1 VDIIRA
7 NQKWEN
13 KDNGK
18 KLKGKIL
25 AVCCGKV
32 KKEKK
37 IPMKEGLIIKDWG
50 LEGDAHAGKYHKQIS
65 LLGLDSMNKMQDQGV
80 TVNFGELYENLDV
93 EGIILYKLPMGTKLK
108 VGENV
113 LLEITQIGKKDS
125 YFLEIN
131 GKTVS
136 SIMTKEG
143 VFARVLEGG
152 KVKAGDEIEVVSE

>member
-1 VDIIRA
+1 M
-7 NQKWEN
+7 KE
-13 KDNGK
+13 

-37 IPMKEGLIIKDWG
+37 IPIKEGLIIKDWG
-50 LEGDAHAGKYHKQIS
+50 LESDAHAGKYHKQIS

-80 TVNFGELYENLDV
+80 KINFGELYENLDV
-93 EGIILYKLPMGTKLK
+93 EGIILYKLPLGTKLK
-108 VGENV
+108 VGEDI
-113 LLEITQIGKKDS
+113 LLEMTQIGKKDS
-125 YFLEIN
+125 YFLEID

-143 VFARVLEGG
+143 VFARVLKGG
-152 KVKAGDEIEVVSE
+152 KVKTGDEIEVLSE

>member
-1 VDIIRA
+1 MGR
-7 NQKWEN
+7 
-13 KDNGK
+13 

-37 IPMKEGLIIKDWG
+37 IPIKEGLIIKDWG

-65 LLGLDSMNKMQDQGV
+65 LLGLDSMNKMRDQSV
-80 TVNFGELYENLDV
+80 KINFGELYENLDI
-93 EGIILYKLPMGTKLK
+93 EGIILYKLPISTKLK
-108 VGENV
+108 IGEDI
-113 LLEITQIGKKDS
+113 LLEMTQIGKKDS
-125 YFLEIN
+125 YFLEID

-152 KVKAGDEIEVVSE
+152 KIKVGDEIEVLSE

>member
-1 VDIIRA
+1 
-7 NQKWEN
+7 
-13 KDNGK
+13 
-18 KLKGKIL
+18 
-25 AVCCGKV
+25 
-32 KKEKK
+32 
-37 IPMKEGLIIKDWG
+37 MKEGLIIKDWG

-65 LLGLDSMNKMQDQGV
+65 LLALDSMNKMQDQGV

-93 EGIILYKLPMGTKLK
+93 EGIILYKLPIGTKLK

>member
-1 VDIIRA
+1 M
-7 NQKWEN
+7 KE
-13 KDNGK
+13 

-37 IPMKEGLIIKDWG
+37 IPIKEGLIIEDWG

-80 TVNFGELYENLDV
+80 KMNFGELYENLDV
-93 EGIILYKLPMGTKLK
+93 EGIILYKLPIGTKLK
-108 VGENV
+108 IGKDI
-113 LLEITQIGKKDS
+113 LLEITQIGKKDR
-125 YFLEIN
+125 YFLEI
-131 GKTVS
+131 GGRIVS

-143 VFARVLEGG
+143 VFARVLKGG
-152 KVKAGDEIEVVSE
+152 KVKVGNGIEVVSK

>member
-1 VDIIRA
+1 MGR
-7 NQKWEN
+7 
-13 KDNGK
+13 

-37 IPMKEGLIIKDWG
+37 MPMKEGLIIKDWG

-65 LLGLDSMNKMQDQGV
+65 LLGLDSMNKMRDQGV
-80 TVNFGELYENLDV
+80 KINFGELYENLDV
-93 EGIILYKLPMGTKLK
+93 EGLILYRLPLGTKLK
-108 VGENV
+108 IGKNI

-125 YFLEIN
+125 YFLEID
-131 GKTVS
+131 GKSIS

-143 VFARVLEGG
+143 IFTRVLKGG
-152 KVKAGDEIEVVSE
+152 KVRVDDEIEVVSE

>member
-1 VDIIRA
+1 MGR
-7 NQKWEN
+7 
-13 KDNGK
+13 

-37 IPMKEGLIIKDWG
+37 IPIKEGLIIKDWG
-50 LEGDAHAGKYHKQIS
+50 LEGDAHSGKHHKQIS

-80 TVNFGELYENLDV
+80 TINFGELYENLDV
-93 EGIILYKLPMGTKLK
+93 EGLIIYQLPLGIKLK
-108 VGENV
+108 IGKNI

-125 YFLEIN
+125 YFLEID
-131 GKTVS
+131 GKRIS

-143 VFARVLEGG
+143 IFTRVLKGG
-152 KVKAGDEIEVVSE
+152 KVKAGDRIEVVSE

>member
-1 VDIIRA
+1 MGR
-7 NQKWEN
+7 
-13 KDNGK
+13 

-37 IPMKEGLIIKDWG
+37 IPIKEGLIIKDWG

-65 LLGLDSMNKMQDQGV
+65 LLGLDSMNKMRDQGV
-80 TVNFGELYENLDV
+80 KINFGELHENLDV
-93 EGIILYKLPMGTKLK
+93 EGLILYRLPLGTKLK
-108 VGENV
+108 IGKNI

-125 YFLEIN
+125 YFLEID
-131 GKTVS
+131 GKRIS

-143 VFARVLEGG
+143 IFTRVLKGG
-152 KVKAGDEIEVVSE
+152 KVRVDDEIEVVSE

>member
-1 VDIIRA
+1 MGR
-7 NQKWEN
+7 
-13 KDNGK
+13 

-37 IPMKEGLIIKDWG
+37 IPIKEGLIIKDWG

-65 LLGLDSMNKMQDQGV
+65 LLGLNSMNKMRDQGV
-80 TVNFGELYENLDV
+80 KINSGELYENLDV
-93 EGIILYKLPMGTKLK
+93 EGLILYRLPLGTKLK
-108 VGENV
+108 IGKNI

-125 YFLEIN
+125 YFLEID
-131 GKTVS
+131 GKRIS

-143 VFARVLEGG
+143 IFTRVLKGG
-152 KVKAGDEIEVVSE
+152 KVRVDDEIEVVSE